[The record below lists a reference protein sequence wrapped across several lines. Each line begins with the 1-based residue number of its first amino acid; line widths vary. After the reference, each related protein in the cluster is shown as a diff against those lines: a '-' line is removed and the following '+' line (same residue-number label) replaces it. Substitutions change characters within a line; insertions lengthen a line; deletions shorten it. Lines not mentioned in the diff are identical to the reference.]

1 MKFTKKTRYGFQAL
15 IDLSVNM
22 KDGPVALNSIAERN
36 HISLQYLEQVFAGLR
51 RAGIV
56 KSMKG
61 SQGGYQLKEE
71 ADRIT
76 AAMIVR
82 ALEGD
87 YHIEGLKEMPEDGM
101 PEMEKTIQDLLTD
114 KINEKLDQILEN
126 LSMAKDVRICIIFK
140 IHLDTTLI
148 LC

>member
-1 MKFTKKTRYGFQAL
+1 MKKEFMTDINKIKFEVYREVARMAY
-15 IDLSVNM
+15 
-22 KDGPVALNSIAERN
+22 DG
-36 HISLQYLEQVFAGLR
+36 
-51 RAGIV
+51 
-56 KSMKG
+56 K
-61 SQGGYQLKEE
+61 LKEK

-114 KINEKLDQILEN
+114 KINEKLDQVLEN
-126 LSMAKDVRICIIFK
+126 L
-140 IHLDTTLI
+140 TLEDMRQYYLEYGKGCRDMYYI
-148 LC
+148 

>member
-15 IDLSVNM
+15 IDLSVNI

-61 SQGGYQLKEE
+61 SQGGYQLKQE
-71 ADRIT
+71 ANQIT

-87 YHIEGLKEMPEDGM
+87 YHIEGLKEMTVDEM
-101 PEMEKTIQDLLTD
+101 PEMEKTIQDLLTN
-114 KINEKLDQILEN
+114 KVNEKLDQILED
-126 LSMAKDVRICIIFK
+126 L
-140 IHLDTTLI
+140 TLEDMRQYYLEYGKGCQDMYYI
-148 LC
+148 

>member
-15 IDLSVNM
+15 IDMSVNM

-114 KINEKLDQILEN
+114 KINEKLDQVLEN
-126 LSMAKDVRICIIFK
+126 L
-140 IHLDTTLI
+140 TLEDMRQYYLEYGKGCRDMYYI
-148 LC
+148 